1 MSNDTST
8 EISWGVLDQDTVMAL
23 VDSKG
28 TDALAQ
34 SIEALSPSPS
44 ERADALVD
52 LAINGRIPK
61 LKIEAK
67 QLAEWASDYGVL
79 RIENALIELER
90 VLSSDK
96 RGEAIMQA
104 QALTRFIARYID
116 SDVNAL
122 KASISSQG

>member
-8 EISWGVLDQDTVMAL
+8 EISWGVLDQDTVTAL

-28 TDALAQ
+28 ADALVQ
-34 SIEALSPSPS
+34 NIDALSPSPS

-61 LKIEAK
+61 LKTEAA
-67 QLAEWASDYGVL
+67 QLSDWAAEFGVL
-79 RIENALIELER
+79 RIENALIELDR

-104 QALTRFIARYID
+104 QALTRFVARCID
-116 SDVNAL
+116 SDVKAL
-122 KASISSQG
+122 KSSISKQA

>member
-8 EISWGVLDQDTVMAL
+8 EISWDVLDQDTVTAL
-23 VDSKG
+23 VDNKG
-28 TDALAQ
+28 ADALAQ
-34 SIEALSPSPS
+34 NIDALSPSPS

-61 LKIEAK
+61 LKDDAA
-67 QLAEWASDYGVL
+67 QLSGWAAEFGLL
-79 RIENALIELER
+79 RVENALIELDR

-104 QALTRFIARYID
+104 QALTRFIARCID
-116 SDVNAL
+116 SDVEIL
-122 KASISSQG
+122 KASISNQG

>member
-8 EISWGVLDQDTVMAL
+8 EISWGVLDQDTVTAL

-28 TDALAQ
+28 ADALAQ

-44 ERADALVD
+44 ERADVLVD
-52 LAINGRIPK
+52 LAINGSIPK
-61 LKIEAK
+61 LKVEAK
-67 QLAEWASDYGVL
+67 QLAEWASEFGVL
-79 RIENALIELER
+79 RVENALIELER

-104 QALTRFIARYID
+104 QALTRFIARCID
-116 SDVNAL
+116 KDVNAL